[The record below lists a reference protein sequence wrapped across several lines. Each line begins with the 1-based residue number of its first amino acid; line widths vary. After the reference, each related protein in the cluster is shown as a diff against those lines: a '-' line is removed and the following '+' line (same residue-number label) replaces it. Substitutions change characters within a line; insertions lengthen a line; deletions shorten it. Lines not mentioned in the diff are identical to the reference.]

1 MKTNTFMIFA
11 VSIGMLSGTA
21 ACKKDNDTQK
31 PVIAIEEPMA
41 NDTISLASTDS
52 IHIEFTASDNEELH
66 EVSVSVRNSAGTS
79 FLSST
84 EDVDKAV
91 YAYHEHFLPS
101 GITGPTSFTLTIDAS
116 DHSENTESTTV
127 SFIVIP

>member
-1 MKTNTFMIFA
+1 MIFA

-31 PVIAIEEPMA
+31 PFIAIEEPMA

-91 YAYHEHFLPS
+91 YAYHEHFLHS

-116 DHSENTESTTV
+116 DHSENTESKTV